1 MLKVLVIEDEPKVSS
16 FIRQGLEENGYEVE
30 VAFDGMLGL
39 RFASTNNYD
48 IILLDII
55 IPLINGIELC
65 RKLREINAAVPVL
78 MLTALG
84 TTKDKVD
91 GLEAGADDYLVK
103 PFEFDELLARI
114 KSLTRRTKGLHET
127 SKFIKVGDLTLDM
140 DKQLAKRDG
149 KTIILTAKE
158 FSYECPYP
166 SWHAADGG
174 WQAARSRQKV
184 ARRLEHGSKES
195 WQAHPAP
202 RAAECARGA
211 CLYSRHVQQYD
222 HHVYRRLGRRGL
234 LA

>member
-16 FIRQGLEENGYEVE
+16 FIRQGLEENGYEVD

-39 RFASTNNYD
+39 RFASTNDYD

-65 RKLREINAAVPVL
+65 RKLREVNSAVPVL

-84 TTKDKVD
+84 TTKDKVE

-127 SKFIKVGDLTLDM
+127 TKFLKVGTLVLDM
-140 DKQLAKRDG
+140 DKQLAKRED
-149 KTIILTAKE
+149 KTIMLTAKE
-158 FSYECPYP
+158 FALLEFLMKNK
-166 SWHAADGG
+166 G
-174 WQAARSRQKV
+174 RVISRMELTEKVWGLNFDTGTNVVDVYMNLLRKKIDKDFAQKMIQT
-184 ARRLEHGSKES
+184 RIG
-195 WQAHPAP
+195 
-202 RAAECARGA
+202 
-211 CLYSRHVQQYD
+211 
-222 HHVYRRLGRRGL
+222 LGYML
-234 LA
+234 NET

>member
-158 FSYECPYP
+158 FSLLEYLMKNKGRVI
-166 SWHAADGG
+166 S
-174 WQAARSRQKV
+174 
-184 ARRLEHGSKES
+184 RLELTEKVWGLNFDT
-195 WQAHPAP
+195 
-202 RAAECARGA
+202 GTN
-211 CLYSRHVQQYD
+211 VVD
-222 HHVYRRLGRRGL
+222 VYMNLLRKKIDKDFTNKMIQTRIGLGYML
-234 LA
+234 NET